1 MTFAGEMG
9 FLVAPSP
16 PPSLNYFPEEDYI
29 MNEEHVNWDRELES
43 LNDSLGDDEKGQAQF
58 DIISTKIE
66 GVMHDWMTTKVYAR
80 MNEPKDDD
88 KEGVL
93 QVDNDDFE
101 DAIETE
107 LGQIACVSVV
117 SLIGQIL
124 GDIISEHNDE
134 NFGEEQVGRYAE
146 LIKEVVSAVLV
157 EGILISQAPG
167 WRDKFD
173 DAMAGIRD
181 LGDLGTIA

>member
-1 MTFAGEMG
+1 
-9 FLVAPSP
+9 
-16 PPSLNYFPEEDYI
+16 
-29 MNEEHVNWDRELES
+29 
-43 LNDSLGDDEKGQAQF
+43 
-58 DIISTKIE
+58 
-66 GVMHDWMTTKVYAR
+66 
-80 MNEPKDDD
+80 
-88 KEGVL
+88 
-93 QVDNDDFE
+93 
-101 DAIETE
+101 
-107 LGQIACVSVV
+107 V

-134 NFGEEQVGRYAE
+134 DFGEEQVSRYAE